1 MTMPR
6 LTGALLEGRPTRLA
20 PLHCGIM
27 GAVTNHGRPALLST
41 RRSRLAASALGRRTH
56 RVEQTIRTFTNWA
69 PILGRLGGGRR
80 LSEAVTFRTRTG
92 LNITCPNVPGARI
105 PVYEIFAE
113 DCYELESF
121 LGPLA
126 GRPITVID
134 IGAHIGAF
142 TCQLAAT
149 MPAASIYC
157 FEPSATTAGYLR
169 RNIAANGFADRVSV
183 EVAAVSDTSGWGTLA
198 DNGAG
203 SALNG
208 LISDEASDAAA
219 TKVATTTFDDV
230 VAAIDAP
237 VDVVKIDCEGGEYD
251 AVLASSPAS
260 WASVSRVV
268 LEYHPHATYG
278 WPQLRDWFA
287 ELGLVPIR
295 ESASSPEQG
304 AAWLVRTD
312 QPSSS

>member
-1 MTMPR
+1 V
-6 LTGALLEGRPTRLA
+6 LA
-20 PLHCGIM
+20 
-27 GAVTNHGRPALLST
+27 S
-41 RRSRLAASALGRRTH
+41 RRSRPAASALRHRTQ
-56 RVEQTIRTFTNWA
+56 RVEQTVRTFTNWA
-69 PILGRLGGGRR
+69 PILGRMGGGRR
-80 LSEAVTFRTRTG
+80 FSEAVTFRTRSG
-92 LNITCPNVPGARI
+92 LSITCPNVPGARI

-113 DCYELESF
+113 DCYRLQWF
-121 LGPLA
+121 VGPLA
-126 GRPITVID
+126 GRPIRVID

-142 TCQLAAT
+142 ACQLAT
-149 MPAASIYC
+149 SMPSASIYC

-169 RNIAANGFADRVSV
+169 RNIEDNGLADRVSV
-183 EVAAVSDTSGWGTLA
+183 EFAAVADRSGWGTLA

-208 LISDEASDAAA
+208 LISGGAAASVA
-219 TKVATTTFDDV
+219 TKVATTTFDEI
-230 VAAIDAP
+230 VAAIGAP

-268 LEYHPHATYG
+268 LEYHPHPKYT

-287 ELGLVPIR
+287 ARGLETIR
-295 ESASSPEQG
+295 ESASSAEQG
-304 AAWLVRTD
+304 SAWLARPG

>member
-1 MTMPR
+1 V
-6 LTGALLEGRPTRLA
+6 LA
-20 PLHCGIM
+20 AH
-27 GAVTNHGRPALLST
+27 
-41 RRSRLAASALGRRTH
+41 RSRLAASALGRRTH
-56 RVEQTIRTFTNWA
+56 RVEQTVRTFSNWA
-69 PILGRLGGGRR
+69 PILGRLGGGRH

-92 LNITCPNVPGARI
+92 VTITCPNVPGARV

-113 DCYELESF
+113 DCYQVDSF
-121 LGPLA
+121 LAPLA
-126 GRPITVID
+126 DRPIKVID
-134 IGAHIGAF
+134 IGAHVGAF
-142 TCQLAAT
+142 ACQLAAT

-169 RNIAANGFADRVSV
+169 RNIEANGFADRVFV

-208 LISDEASDAAA
+208 LVSDDASDSAA

-230 VAAIDAP
+230 VAAIGAP

-251 AVLASSPAS
+251 AVLGSSPAS
-260 WASVSRVV
+260 WAGVSRVV
-268 LEYHPHATYG
+268 LEYHPHPKYG

-287 ELGLVPIR
+287 EQGLEPIR
-295 ESASSPEQG
+295 ESASSAEQG
-304 AAWLVRTD
+304 AAWLIRPG

>member
-1 MTMPR
+1 M
-6 LTGALLEGRPTRLA
+6 
-20 PLHCGIM
+20 
-27 GAVTNHGRPALLST
+27 
-41 RRSRLAASALGRRTH
+41 
-56 RVEQTIRTFTNWA
+56 
-69 PILGRLGGGRR
+69 GGGRR
-80 LSEAVTFRTRTG
+80 FSGEVTFRTRTG
-92 LNITCPNVPGARI
+92 LVITCPNVPGARV

-121 LGPLA
+121 LGPLG
-126 GRPITVID
+126 GRSITVID

-142 TCQLAAT
+142 ACQLAAAV
-149 MPAASIYC
+149 PSASIYC
-157 FEPSATTAGYLR
+157 FEPSVTTASYLR
-169 RNIAANGFADRVSV
+169 RNIAVNGFADRVSI
-183 EVAAVSDTSGWGTLA
+183 EVAAVSEASGWGTLA

-208 LISDEASDAAA
+208 LIADDAIDTAA

-230 VAAIDAP
+230 VAAIGAP

-268 LEYHPHATYG
+268 LEYHPHPKYT

-287 ELGLVPIR
+287 EQGLEPVR

-304 AAWLVRTD
+304 SAWLARSN
-312 QPSSS
+312 QPASG